1 MSGLNS
7 LLDNL
12 RRTYAAIGEVQEVAA
27 RMPGD
32 IMVLANLGSLKR
44 EATDLEALWEEECR
58 QARVEVCRYR
68 LMPENDERY
77 TVAAVT
83 KSLLDFQELFSQI
96 YDALKNGVKKSR
108 QLSSWMLNETA
119 FDFGFSY
126 PGSLGVALMVP
137 SHADLLG
144 GKFDDTVDAF
154 LQVMHVSN
162 EDEVKDLAKSLGPA
176 VVKKAYDWSRV
187 NHSSG
192 YAVDVTWNT
201 VQGTKKGAVVDVAA
215 LGKIVEI
222 IGRTSDVERQNI
234 RGPGILVGLDTLKKR
249 FRFVEPDGLDYSG
262 PVTEEFEIQRKWAV
276 NQTYIAHIQV
286 EEITEY
292 ATQEIKRTYRLVSLT
307 PVGTQPDKVSDRT

>member
-7 LLDNL
+7 LLENL
-12 RRTYAAIGEVQEVAA
+12 QRTYAAIAEVQEVAA
-27 RMPGD
+27 RTPGD
-32 IMVLANLGSLKR
+32 LMVLANLGSLKR
-44 EATDLEALWEEECR
+44 EAADLEALWEEECR
-58 QARVEVCRYR
+58 EARIEVCRYR
-68 LMPENDERY
+68 LMPEHEQRY

-96 YDALKNGVKKSR
+96 YDALKNGAKKSR
-108 QLSSWMLNETA
+108 QLSAWMVNETA

-137 SHADLLG
+137 SQADLLG

-162 EDEVKDLAKSLGPA
+162 EDEVKDLAKALGPS

-187 NHSSG
+187 NHVSG
-192 YAVDVTWNT
+192 YAIDVTWNT
-201 VQGTKKGAVVDVAA
+201 VRGTKKGAVVDVAA

-222 IGRTSDVERQNI
+222 IGRTSDVERRTI
-234 RGPGILVGLDTLKKR
+234 RGPGTLVGLDTVKKR
-249 FRFVEPDGLDYSG
+249 FRFIEPDGLDYSG
-262 PVTEEFEIQRKWAV
+262 PVADDFEIQRKWAV
-276 NQTYIAHIQV
+276 NQTYLALIQV

-292 ATQEIKRTYRLVSLT
+292 ATQEIKTTYRLMSLT
-307 PVGTQPDKVSDRT
+307 PTSNQQI